1 MNDPLDSNYGLTF
14 DLPPD
19 SPSDPNAAPGY
30 AQQVQQQFSQQM
42 IQGAPHT
49 LATPA
54 QEAAAAAAA
63 AAAAGL
69 TFVPNGG
76 ETAGHYGSSDEYED
90 EDESETGFFSAYTDD
105 EDFRENLEYGLID
118 NGLLLSMALAGV
130 SLDGEIE
137 KRTGVAG
144 YGVILGAVLGNAL
157 ADALG
162 ASRQGTKAT
171 VGAFVGALIPVIPVG
186 IALGMKREIK
196 GTTRNVLLGTSV
208 ALLVG
213 TTAMKHYRKRKSKK

>member
-19 SPSDPNAAPGY
+19 SPHDPSGAPGY
-30 AQQVQQQFSQQM
+30 AQQVQQQFSQQV
-42 IQGAPHT
+42 IQGVPHT

-54 QEAAAAAAA
+54 QEAAV

-69 TFVPNGG
+69 TFIPNGG
-76 ETAGHYGSSDEYED
+76 DTAGHYGSTDEY
-90 EDESETGFFSAYTDD
+90 EDESETGFFSGYTDD

-137 KRTGVAG
+137 KRTGVTG

-196 GTTRNVLLGTSV
+196 GTTRNILLGTSV

-213 TTAMKHYRKRKSKK
+213 TTAMKHYRKRKK